1 MHSLRLPQ
9 TWGAN
14 HHTVI
19 LAPVPGATHLT
30 SGCPRA
36 GLPAEAPREGPP
48 RLFQLLASLGIRPW
62 AGGRLPPLSAFVSTC
77 LSSSVSYKDPV
88 PIQGGLI
95 SDPSLHHLGRDL
107 VSQLSPVPRFWGGGS
122 PWVCHYFGKR
132 VQCSVSFFLS
142 FFLFFFFC
150 SLASVVSNSL
160 RPHGLKPLRL
170 LCSWDSPG
178 KDTGVGCHFLL

>member
-1 MHSLRLPQ
+1 MGSGSLHHQAWIERRDQRAVHSLRLPQ

-107 VSQLSPVPRFWGGGS
+107 VSQLSPVPRFWGVALG
-122 PWVCHYFGKR
+122 YIIILER
-132 VQCSVSFFLS
+132 ECSVQFLSFFLS
-142 FFLFFFFC
+142 FFSFFF
-150 SLASVVSNSL
+150 A
-160 RPHGLKPLRL
+160 HL
-170 LCSWDSPG
+170 LQLYPTLCDHM
-178 KDTGVGCHFLL
+178 D